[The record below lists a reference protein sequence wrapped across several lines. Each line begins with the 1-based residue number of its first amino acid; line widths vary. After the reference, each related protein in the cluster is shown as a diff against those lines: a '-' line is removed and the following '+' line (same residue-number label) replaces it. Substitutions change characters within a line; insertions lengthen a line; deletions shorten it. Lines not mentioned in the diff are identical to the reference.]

1 MQRYYFFSTLRV
13 FLHDIYII
21 YKKLRNFYSLM
32 NTV

>member
-1 MQRYYFFSTLRV
+1 MQKYYFFPHLEC